1 MSLFRE
7 ISKTLFLTIASF
19 NLGISSGLEWL
30 GILFA
35 IGFVYLGVRD
45 VRHGNGYGLEG
56 NGVISKNPRYRK
68 SWAYGAIVP
77 CAIWW
82 VLTPGVDYGVSPWL
96 IFIPGF
102 YLCFLALIQKRSL
115 GNGGY
120 EAFVAFDGCAV
131 LLCSFF
137 QAGRPGVITGIVA
150 LFFALV
156 TYSRPKTA
164 LWKHLL
170 FILLF
175 VGFGFSAYG
184 GWQYWKNHR
193 SYHGSWGRDYYEKNR
208 VMGFDPVVSLGSFSS
223 NYHSRY
229 NGQVV
234 VRVWDT
240 LAPEYLKGAVY
251 EKYVAGIWKLP
262 PKPEKKLYPSRYNVD
277 YAVFEIGDSLAVSE
291 KSRAIWVQTAMDNF
305 GFMFAAPSAVGVAAK
320 NADSLDYYNTGIFT
334 GVNGNRSD
342 WYYFVLNDEFAG
354 AESVGIGPAIMDT
367 DLNFLHIA
375 KPYEGLIDSIAVEM
389 GLVSQNPDTTA
400 FAIKQFFR
408 NNFKYSLVVPGVHR
422 HWHRHKE
429 GSPKEEPLRHFWTA
443 KEGYCEYY
451 ATLAVLLLRHQ
462 RIPARYVTGFARPE
476 RVAGRPYVQYRRHH
490 SHAWVEVYA
499 RGEWLPFDPTPPIP
513 AVSFKSPSWFQ
524 TKWEGIQGRFAF
536 FFHFL
541 KEGEWR
547 RTVDDWQSVTQR
559 TLESPF
565 FYIGLFA
572 LVLGTILLKIRQN
585 RKRRVAV
592 PVKISNHAKE
602 WIHKLDR
609 AEKYFAKYGFVRESG
624 ETVLQFYERVEDK
637 YNHGLLEEKNKY
649 PTKFADELKALKA
662 YNSNRWK

>member
-7 ISKTLFLTIASF
+7 ISRTLFLTLATL

-35 IGFVYLGVRD
+35 IGFIYLGIRD
-45 VRHGNGYGLEG
+45 VRHGKGYGLEG
-56 NGVISKNPRYRK
+56 NGAVSKNPRYRK
-68 SWAYGAIVP
+68 AWAYGAIVP

-96 IFIPGF
+96 VFIPGF

-115 GNGGY
+115 DNGGY

-156 TYSRPKTA
+156 AYSRPKTA

-170 FILLF
+170 FVLLF

-277 YAVFEIGDSLAVSE
+277 YAVFEIGDSLAVPE

-305 GFMFAAPSAVGVAAK
+305 GFMFAAPNAVGVAAK

-342 WYYFVLNDEFAG
+342 WYYYALNEGIAG
-354 AESVGIGPAIMDT
+354 TKSVDIGSTMMNADS
-367 DLNFLHIA
+367 NFLHIA

-408 NNFKYSLVVPGVHR
+408 NSFKYSLVVPGVHR

-462 RIPARYVTGFARPE
+462 GIPARYVTGFAHPE

-513 AVSFKSPSWFQ
+513 AASFKSPSWFQ

-547 RTVDDWQSVTQR
+547 RTVDSWQSLTRQ

-585 RKRRVAV
+585 QKKRVALA
-592 PVKISNHAKE
+592 VKISNNAKE
-602 WIHKLDR
+602 WIRRLEV
-609 AEKYFAKYGFVRESG
+609 AEEYLAKYGFIRESG

-637 YNHGLLEEKNKY
+637 YNHGSLEEKNKY
-649 PTKFADELKALKA
+649 PTKFADELKTLQV